1 MLVGLVLGGSKGD
14 VAKVLMWSL
23 GAGPDGLGVW
33 IAAGWG
39 GSVGICVAD
48 CDGGIM
54 GGAGWLLYGGSSDD
68 GFGLGLN
75 EKRGPA
81 KDGALGSCPI
91 KNFLP
96 CNHCT
101 TLKRP
106 YKVEYHELSCRG
118 QTYTPS
124 SMIL

>member
-1 MLVGLVLGGSKGD
+1 MLGGSNGD
-14 VAKVLMWSL
+14 VATGLMWSL
-23 GAGPDGLGVW
+23 GAGPDGLGVG
-33 IAAGWG
+33 ISAGWG
-39 GSVGICVAD
+39 GNVGLCVAEG
-48 CDGGIM
+48 DGGIM
-54 GGAGWLLYGGSSDD
+54 GGVRWLLYDGSSDD
-68 GFGLGLN
+68 GFGSGLN

-101 TLKRP
+101 TLKKPDR
-106 YKVEYHELSCRG
+106 VEYHGLSCHG
-118 QTYTPS
+118 QICTPS